1 MAEDTDDFGD
11 TAAQVDAAGSSSR
24 HIEHGEL
31 FYMIHELSRLISV
44 YFDQAMGQHQLTRAQ
59 WWGMMHVS
67 EHEGATQTELAGVMQ
82 MGRASAGKLIERLEA
97 KGWIER
103 RPDANDSRVR
113 RVFLT
118 TTANAVREVMS
129 IEGSNLFRD
138 FLVDIPEAEQ
148 AAILAGMRKMKANGE
163 RQLGMPDAD

>member
-1 MAEDTDDFGD
+1 MAQDQDDFG
-11 TAAQVDAAGSSSR
+11 AAAEPVVPVRLSPRD
-24 HIEHGEL
+24 IEHGEL

-44 YFDQAMGQHQLTRAQ
+44 YFDQAMAEHQLTRAQ

-82 MGRASAGKLIERLEA
+82 MGRASAGKLIERLES

-103 RPDANDSRVR
+103 RPDMHDSRVR

-118 TTANAVREVMS
+118 STANAVREVMS
-129 IEGSNLFRD
+129 TAGSNLFRD
-138 FLVDIPEAEQ
+138 FLVDIPESEQ

-163 RQLGMPDAD
+163 RQLGMPSAE